1 MSDIRQLIAAS
12 LIGSLALGL
21 SLPASAGDGHGH
33 GRHGGYDRGEYRQ
46 RYDHHRHHHDY
57 RGAYYYSPPPVYAV
71 PPRVVYERPMVYS
84 PQPVYAYPVRPVQS
98 AVTIDI
104 APLVIPFR

>member
-33 GRHGGYDRGEYRQ
+33 GRHGGYDRGEYRH
-46 RYDHHRHHHDY
+46 RHDLHRHHD
-57 RGAYYYSPPPVYAV
+57 RGAYYYSPPPVYAA
-71 PPRVVYERPMVYS
+71 PPRVVYERPLVYS
-84 PQPVYAYPVRPVQS
+84 PQPAYAYPARTAQS

-104 APLVIPFR
+104 GPLIIPFR